1 MLVYFL
7 DKMILKINQ
16 LIYVNLSNNMMEI
29 QILVKYSIDLNN
41 FNLNKLKK
49 IPLFSQFQNL
59 KNITLMIFRNFIGL
73 YIKFTRKVIMNK
85 SI

>member
-1 MLVYFL
+1 M
-7 DKMILKINQ
+7 KINQ

-29 QILVKYSIDLNN
+29 QILAKYSIDLNN

-49 IPLFSQFQNL
+49 ILLFSQFQNL
-59 KNITLMIFRNFIGL
+59 KNITLMIFRDFIGL

-85 SI
+85 FI